1 MHELLLREI
10 WHDDP
15 CDEMRFQLGQ
25 YTVQLSRVDFCLI
38 TGLKV
43 KKLPDMTQYGEV
55 ADEIYHMYFNLRNDM
70 TIHNVK
76 DALELGRFVWM
87 LQLVDNLEAF
97 GAFPWRSFIYSHSI
111 LSYMLSQAV
120 HGKSYKKKQLDN
132 ALGKHP
138 NVKYNLYSFVWALKN
153 TDIPVSGRTNDAV
166 ISPDILIRD
175 ACVDP
180 GQHIHCIEDCPSI
193 RPNSRQDTAALE
205 STHPPPPPALS
216 LARDKLN
223 LFREEIDGCRCL
235 IACLHQ

>member
-1 MHELLLREI
+1 
-10 WHDDP
+10 
-15 CDEMRFQLGQ
+15 
-25 YTVQLSRVDFCLI
+25 
-38 TGLKV
+38 
-43 KKLPDMTQYGEV
+43 
-55 ADEIYHMYFNLRNDM
+55 
-70 TIHNVK
+70 
-76 DALELGRFVWM
+76 
-87 LQLVDNLEAF
+87 
-97 GAFPWRSFIYSHSI
+97 
-111 LSYMLSQAV
+111 MLSQAV

-138 NVKYNLYSFVWALKN
+138 NVKYNLYSFVWALKSYYKGLMNVLNLFLEN